1 MKKDDAKKAFTEAQ
15 KEVKENAVKKL
26 KEFIKRT
33 LEARERQ
40 IKIREEANRKI
51 KILDKD
57 IQDLKEGRIDR
68 IEERQK
74 ADPKAKETSVAIVE
88 KVKIVEHHHHYYDR
102 WYLPYR
108 FTWTIPDPFPYE
120 PIYPLPV
127 QPIGNGT
134 GGIVTQTSAQVD
146 WQWGPTFF
154 TLNNSMAKDHAAGAY
169 SISVNG
175 DNEKISYVS

>member
-1 MKKDDAKKAFTEAQ
+1 MKKEKVKKAFTEAQ
-15 KEVKENAVKKL
+15 KEVREKAVEQL
-26 KEFIKRT
+26 KNFIKKT

-40 IKIREEANRKI
+40 INVRDEASRKI

-88 KVKIVEHHHHYYDR
+88 KIKVVEHHHHHDYDR
-102 WYLPYR
+102 WYWPYQ
-108 FTWTIPDPFPYE
+108 FTWTIPCA
-120 PIYPLPV
+120 PLFAMTDSGV
-127 QPIGNGT
+127 DINS
-134 GGIVTQTSAQVD
+134 TS
-146 WQWGPTFF
+146 GLISTSNSSNF
-154 TLNNSMAKDHAAGAY
+154 TLNNSMAKDFTVGAY

-175 DNEKISYVS
+175 DSEKISYVA